1 MKDTAIEWRALE
13 RREHAHA
20 PDWYW
25 AVGIITLSIAATA
38 ALLHNILFAV
48 LIVVSAI
55 ALFLRTLQKPR
66 EVAYSLT
73 SRGFRSGTEFTPWSA
88 LESFWIDEHVHEPKL
103 IIKPVALISPL
114 LIIPLDGVDK
124 ENLRVMLSEKL
135 PETELH
141 EPLSKKIMEFL
152 GF

>member
-1 MKDTAIEWRALE
+1 MKDAGIEWGALE
-13 RREHAHA
+13 RREHNHA

-38 ALLHNILFAV
+38 VLLHNILFAV
-48 LIVVSAI
+48 LIVVSAS

-66 EVAYSLT
+66 EVSYSLT
-73 SRGFRSGTEFTPWSA
+73 SKGFRSGKDFTPWSA
-88 LESFWIDEHVHEPKL
+88 LESFWIDENEHEQKL
-103 IIKPVALISPL
+103 LIKPIALISPL
-114 LIIPLDGVDK
+114 FIILLDGVDK
-124 ENLRVMLSEKL
+124 ENLRTVLSEKL